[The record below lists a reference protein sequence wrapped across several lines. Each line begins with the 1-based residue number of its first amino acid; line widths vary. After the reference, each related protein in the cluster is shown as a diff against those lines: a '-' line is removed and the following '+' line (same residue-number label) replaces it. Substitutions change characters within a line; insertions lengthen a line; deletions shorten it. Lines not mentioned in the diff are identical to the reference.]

1 MILSK
6 AMILNTTSLK
16 VIAMIPA
23 RYAASRF
30 PGKLMQDLNGKTVIQ
45 RTYEAAVSTGLFNDV
60 FVVTDSDIIYNEI
73 TSQGGKAIMSK
84 KEHECGS
91 DRIAEAVEHMDVDI
105 VVNVQG
111 DEPFTDKESLKDV
124 LNVFYQDDADKIDLA
139 SLMKVIKDNDEITNP
154 NAVKV
159 IVDENN
165 FALYFSRSPIPYP
178 RDQDVD
184 TTYYKHKGIY
194 AFRKEALLDFYKLPM
209 GRLEASEKIECI
221 RYLENG
227 KNIKMVETSAT
238 SVEIDT
244 PEDLENAKRILNAK
258 DNVEESEVAVSN
270 FDTANNPHKN
280 FPMVPRIMFG
290 NGCFDQLPTIL
301 NKKRAV
307 GAPFVY
313 LVDDVFKG
321 NDTFINR
328 IKLKGNDV
336 IKYISADY
344 EPKTSQVDVIVT
356 ELKEEFQLLPS
367 GIIGIGGGTLLDLAK
382 AVSIL
387 LKNPG
392 KAKDYQGWD
401 LVKSPAIYHV
411 GIPTISGTG
420 AEVSRT
426 TVLTGPEKKLGI
438 NSDYTPFDQVILD
451 PDLTKT
457 VPKDQWFYTGMD
469 CYIHCIESL
478 NGTYLNAFS
487 QSYGEKAYDLCKEI
501 FLGNLKD
508 EESRAKLMMASWHG
522 GMSIAYSQVGVA
534 HAMSYGMSYVLGT
547 KHGIGNCIVFDKLE
561 DYYPK
566 GVALFKEM
574 KAKHNITLPQGLCKD
589 LTEQQLQT
597 MVDVSLGL
605 TPLWENAL
613 GKNWQE
619 VMNEATL
626 KALFL
631 KM

>member
-1 MILSK
+1 M
-6 AMILNTTSLK
+6 
-16 VIAMIPA
+16 
-23 RYAASRF
+23 
-30 PGKLMQDLNGKTVIQ
+30 
-45 RTYEAAVSTGLFNDV
+45 
-60 FVVTDSDIIYNEI
+60 
-73 TSQGGKAIMSK
+73 
-84 KEHECGS
+84 
-91 DRIAEAVEHMDVDI
+91 
-105 VVNVQG
+105 
-111 DEPFTDKESLKDV
+111 
-124 LNVFYQDDADKIDLA
+124 
-139 SLMKVIKDNDEITNP
+139 
-154 NAVKV
+154 
-159 IVDENN
+159 
-165 FALYFSRSPIPYP
+165 
-178 RDQDVD
+178 
-184 TTYYKHKGIY
+184 
-194 AFRKEALLDFYKLPM
+194 
-209 GRLEASEKIECI
+209 
-221 RYLENG
+221 
-227 KNIKMVETSAT
+227 
-238 SVEIDT
+238 
-244 PEDLENAKRILNAK
+244 
-258 DNVEESEVAVSN
+258 
-270 FDTANNPHKN
+270 
-280 FPMVPRIMFG
+280 
-290 NGCFDQLPTIL
+290 
-301 NKKRAV
+301 
-307 GAPFVY
+307 
-313 LVDDVFKG
+313 
-321 NDTFINR
+321 
-328 IKLKGNDV
+328 
-336 IKYISADY
+336 
-344 EPKTSQVDVIVT
+344 
-356 ELKEEFQLLPS
+356 
-367 GIIGIGGGTLLDLAK
+367 
-382 AVSIL
+382 
-387 LKNPG
+387 
-392 KAKDYQGWD
+392 AKDYQGWD

-501 FLGNLKD
+501 FLGNLED